1 MEIILT
7 HKHFEQS
14 HLEEVKNTM
23 TTMGA
28 PKIKAIWS
36 EIYGAWLAVEG
47 CHRIRAAKELNLI
60 PEIIDISEDE
70 TVIMQIDGEDEEV
83 NVSDLLEELTEN
95 APKTD
100 YISFEEE

>member
-14 HLEEVKNTM
+14 HLEEVKNIM
-23 TTMGA
+23 VTMGA

-100 YISFEEE
+100 YISFE